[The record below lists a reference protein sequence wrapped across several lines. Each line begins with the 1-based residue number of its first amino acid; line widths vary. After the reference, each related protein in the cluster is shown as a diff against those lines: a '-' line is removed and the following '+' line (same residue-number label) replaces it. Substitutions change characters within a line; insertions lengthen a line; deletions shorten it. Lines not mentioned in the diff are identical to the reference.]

1 MPETDVDERAR
12 VRTMIGRVGV
22 WSFSLERHPIEGER
36 HALGRIEAM
45 GFPVLWLPEGLGS
58 KEALSHAA
66 LLLSAGERIAV
77 ATGIASIWA
86 RDPVAMAN
94 GARLLE
100 DAFPGRFLL
109 GIGVSHRTT
118 VDRRAM
124 SVYEKPY
131 TRMRRYLEAMDA
143 ARYPVRDAPPLPPVL
158 LAALGPR
165 MLRLAAERTAGAH
178 PYFVPVEHT
187 VKAREALGDSPIL
200 APELAVVLASDTQKA
215 RTIARG
221 YMQHYVKLENYAGN
235 LLRLGFS
242 PEDLAEGG
250 SDRLVDAIVAW
261 GDVEAIRRRV
271 MDHLDAGADHVSIQV
286 LAEDPVRV
294 PLAELQE
301 LAAALIH

>member
-1 MPETDVDERAR
+1 MPETGENVRAR
-12 VRTMIGRVGV
+12 VRTTIGRVGV
-22 WSFSLERHPIEGER
+22 WSFALERHPIEGER
-36 HALGRIEAM
+36 QALEQIEAM

-66 LLLSAGERIAV
+66 LLLSAGERITV

-124 SVYEKPY
+124 SLYEKPY
-131 TRMRRYLEAMDA
+131 TRMRHYLEAMDA
-143 ARYPVRDAPPLPPVL
+143 ARYPLREAPPLPPVL

-165 MLRLAAERTAGAH
+165 MLRLAAARTAGAH
-178 PYFVPVEHT
+178 PYFVPVKHT
-187 VKAREALGDSPIL
+187 AKAREALGDSPIL
-200 APELAVVLASDTQKA
+200 APELAVVLERDTEKA
-215 RTIARG
+215 RTVARG
-221 YMQHYVKLENYAGN
+221 YMQHYVKLDNYAGN

-242 PEDLAEGG
+242 EGDLADGG

-261 GDVEAIRRRV
+261 GDVEAIQTRV
-271 MDHLDAGADHVSIQV
+271 TDHLDAGADHVSIQV
-286 LAEDPVRV
+286 LSEDPIRV
-294 PLAELQE
+294 PLTELQE
-301 LAAALIH
+301 LAAALLH